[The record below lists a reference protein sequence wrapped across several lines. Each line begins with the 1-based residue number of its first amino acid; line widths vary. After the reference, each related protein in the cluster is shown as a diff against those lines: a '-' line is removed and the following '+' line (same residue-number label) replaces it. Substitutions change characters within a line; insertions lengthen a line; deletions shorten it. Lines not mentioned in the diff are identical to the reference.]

1 MPPLHDTLEA
11 MANRPDTVGAMVLS
25 DEGLVIDSA
34 LAIPV
39 EEELV
44 AALAA
49 TAARSIRGLTEA
61 IAQGQPEQIVIESS
75 LGTLLLTPLTASA
88 TLLVIAENDS
98 DLGDLLYDLRRHAPA
113 LAELV

>member
-1 MPPLHDTLEA
+1 

-44 AALAA
+44 AALSA
-49 TAARSIRGLTEA
+49 TAARSLRGLSEA
-61 IAQGQPEQIVIESS
+61 VAQGQLEQIVIESS
-75 LGTLLLTPLTASA
+75 QGTLLLTPLTASA
-88 TLLVIAENDS
+88 TLLVIAGSGS